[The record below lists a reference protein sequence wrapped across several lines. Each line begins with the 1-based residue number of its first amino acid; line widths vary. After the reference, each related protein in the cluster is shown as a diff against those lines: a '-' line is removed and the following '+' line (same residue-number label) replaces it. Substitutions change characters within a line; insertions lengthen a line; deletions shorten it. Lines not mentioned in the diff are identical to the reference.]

1 MAVPH
6 CTDCAHSLGSTFFV
20 PQLGGRFGD
29 AKLYRSWRGVATW
42 ILGNSTLH
50 TEGRL
55 DIPSLNGE
63 GVPPAIRVRWLAV
76 PDSKSLAECL
86 ASTVPTRMQSVVGS
100 VPADGSCICFPGRTK
115 HLSGHAFSY
124 EFWVHHS
131 FVGGV
136 CEQFV
141 HVWRSN
147 LLLHLECA
155 GDSDTAWCR
164 LDFPESPRARQKTRL
179 GCSCHVPRMPR
190 QKHSAMCWCDHQPDN
205 KREFVFFMGTSASTS
220 GHRSPSLREPA
231 GQCSWHHT
239 VVRRI
244 QPDNNPR
251 NT

>member
-1 MAVPH
+1 MEVA
-6 CTDCAHSLGSTFFV
+6 FV
-20 PQLGGRFGD
+20 
-29 AKLYRSWRGVATW
+29 
-42 ILGNSTLH
+42 
-50 TEGRL
+50 
-55 DIPSLNGE
+55 
-63 GVPPAIRVRWLAV
+63 
-76 PDSKSLAECL
+76 
-86 ASTVPTRMQSVVGS
+86 
-100 VPADGSCICFPGRTK
+100 FPGRTK

-131 FVGGV
+131 CCGWSLRDR
-136 CEQFV
+136 FV

-155 GDSDTAWCR
+155 GDSDTAWYR

-190 QKHSAMCWCDHQPDN
+190 QKHSAMCRCDHQPDN
-205 KREFVFFMGTSASTS
+205 KRECCIFHGDFSPALQDTV
-220 GHRSPSLREPA
+220 SPSLREPA

-251 NT
+251 NTQVFSCRVLSMSLPIRQIAVALNHFADQN